1 MARESDKAESVLYI
15 NTNKGIIKFTVKGI
29 GVPNLFRLRPIL
41 NARIPLNSSY
51 TSLLKLHNPY
61 SFPLQVAEIYTSD
74 DDLHVEMPSY
84 LRYGSDGDRLG
95 SSILRSLSKDTN
107 ENNKN
112 DDTIQQT
119 RSFLNKNYHVSTISN
134 KTFWVR
140 RFE

>member
-1 MARESDKAESVLYI
+1 
-15 NTNKGIIKFTVKGI
+15 
-29 GVPNLFRLRPIL
+29 
-41 NARIPLNSSY
+41 
-51 TSLLKLHNPY
+51 
-61 SFPLQVAEIYTSD
+61 LQVAEIYTSD
-74 DDLHVEMPSY
+74 DDLHVELPSY
-84 LRYGSDGDRLG
+84 LRYGGDSDGLS

-112 DDTIQQT
+112 DNTIRQT